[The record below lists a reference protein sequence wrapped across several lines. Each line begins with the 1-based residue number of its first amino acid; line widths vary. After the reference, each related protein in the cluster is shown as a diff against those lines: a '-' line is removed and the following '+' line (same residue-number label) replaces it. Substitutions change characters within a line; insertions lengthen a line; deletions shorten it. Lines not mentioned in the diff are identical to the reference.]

1 MQARFLLGPA
11 GAGKTFRCLAE
22 IRAALIE
29 NPQGP
34 PLIFL
39 APKQATYQLER
50 QLLADPALPGYT
62 RLHILSFERLA
73 GFILKQLGR
82 PRPALLSEEGRVMVL
97 RALLARR
104 RADLQIFH
112 SSAGLAGFA
121 RQLSLE
127 LRELQRREFS
137 PEFLTE
143 LASRPDF
150 TEPLRRKLRDL
161 ALLQRDYLAWLA
173 QQNLQDADYLLDLAA
188 EALRK
193 ITTQP
198 PPAEFASGDAPP
210 SAHSADSTTC
220 SVAPAAQSAI
230 RNPQSAIRNGRPN
243 FGQSAFAISSLWL
256 DGFGELTPQ
265 ELSLLAA
272 LAPCCRKM
280 TLAFCVDGERPA
292 GADSWLSIWSAIAQT
307 RQDCWKKL
315 STVPGVR
322 LETEILRRHPSSGR
336 FAENPVLRH
345 LEENWAQPVPFSD
358 GESAA
363 AAPESIAT
371 CLRNHPKGGS
381 VSAEGFRRRDAGE
394 CGRDDRAPGRADT
407 PKSLRA
413 LVCANPE
420 GEAVLAAGEIL
431 QFVHAGGRFRQT
443 AVLLRTMEGYHDVLR
458 RVFSRYEI
466 PFFLD
471 RREPSAH
478 HPLAELTRNAL
489 RVTAFDWQHDDWF
502 SALKTGLISGDEEAI
517 DRLENEALARG
528 WKGETWTKPFPDEDG
543 KTPIAEHLRRQWVAP
558 FLQFRKDLSTGSQ
571 LRPDGPQLAAGLRA
585 FWRSLQVE
593 ESLAK
598 LQAAPEG
605 PLSHPQFHATVW
617 QQMNA
622 WLDDVALAFAGEF
635 LPLSE
640 WLAILEAGLAGLTVG
655 VIPPALDQVLIG
667 TVDRSRNPDLQL
679 VLLLGLN
686 ESVFPAP
693 PPPRHLLTESD
704 CAELGGRGLRLG
716 PGLRQILSRERFLGY
731 IACTRARRRLVV
743 SCAQRD
749 ADDQPLNPS
758 PFFSHLNRLLPRLEI
773 ENFAGP
779 GGAAPLHACELAPRL
794 LGVQDSGGGW
804 DDLLALPAVAA
815 LRQQIKLFA
824 PRPQPERLS
833 PALAAQ
839 LYGPAL
845 RTSVSRIEQ
854 FAACAFRY
862 FVNSGLQAEE
872 RLLFELD
879 ARQKGSFQ
887 HLALA
892 QFHEQLRNDHKTW
905 HDLTAPEARRRVAE
919 ICAAL
924 IPQFEAGLLAA
935 EAPSRFAARGMARA
949 LEDFVAALVEWMRQ
963 YDFEPRA
970 AEVEFGGPPDGGGL
984 PAWELD
990 LGSGQR
996 LVFRGRI
1003 DRIDLCPAGPEAL
1016 AVVMDYK
1023 SSLHKLDPVLMR
1035 HGLQLQL
1042 PAYLSV
1048 LRRLPD
1054 AEKFFGAARLIPAGV
1069 FYINLRGNFKPG
1081 ETRHEVLQGREP
1093 AWQAAYKHVG
1103 RFDLSALPHL
1113 DNRGESRGTQFN
1125 YRLKNDGQPYSSVP
1139 DPMDHA
1145 DFQQML
1151 DQVEQNLVRMGRA
1164 IFAGEIALNPF
1175 QKGAMRAC
1183 DRCVYQGICRIDPW
1197 SHAFRQ
1203 LGKGEAEESAI
1214 ISAP

>member
-11 GAGKTFRCLAE
+11 GSGKTFRCLAE
-22 IRAALIE
+22 IRAALRDH
-29 NPQGP
+29 PQGP

-39 APKQATYQLER
+39 APKQATFQLER
-50 QLLADPALPGYT
+50 QLLAGPALSGYT
-62 RLHILSFERLA
+62 RLSILSFERLA
-73 GFILKQLGR
+73 GFILKELRQ

-97 RALLARR
+97 RAVLARR
-104 RADLQIFH
+104 RAELQIFH
-112 SSAGLAGFA
+112 SSSGLAGFA

-127 LRELQRREFS
+127 LRELQRREFT
-137 PEFLTE
+137 PELLTE
-143 LASRPDF
+143 LAARPDF

-173 QQNLQDADYLLDLAA
+173 QHSLRDADCLPDLAA
-188 EALRK
+188 AALRK
-193 ITTQP
+193 SITQP
-198 PPAEFASGDAPP
+198 PAAPSP
-210 SAHSADSTTC
+210 M
-220 SVAPAAQSAI
+220 
-230 RNPQSAIRNGRPN
+230 
-243 FGQSAFAISSLWL
+243 AISALWL

-272 LAPCCRKM
+272 LAPCCQTM
-280 TLAFCVDGERPA
+280 TLAFCVDGERPD

-307 RQDCWKKL
+307 RHDCWKKL
-315 STVPGVR
+315 SAVPGAR

-336 FAENPVLRH
+336 FAQNPVLRH
-345 LEENWAQPVPFSD
+345 LEENWARPAPFPD
-358 GESAA
+358 DETAA
-363 AAPESIAT
+363 ACAN
-371 CLRNHPKGGS
+371 LDGS
-381 VSAEGFRRRDAGE
+381 NGAQG
-394 CGRDDRAPGRADT
+394 
-407 PKSLRA
+407 SLRA
-413 LVCANPE
+413 AVCANPE
-420 GEAVLAAGEIL
+420 GEAVLAAREIL
-431 QFVHAGGRFRQT
+431 QFVHAGGRYREM
-443 AVLLRTMEGYHDVLR
+443 AVLLRTLEGYHDVLR
-458 RVFSRYEI
+458 RVFSRYGI

-489 RVTAFDWQHDDWF
+489 RVAAFDWRHEDWF
-502 SALKTGLISGDEEAI
+502 SALKTGLVSGDEEAI

-528 WKGETWTKPFPDEDG
+528 WKGETWIQPFPNVDG
-543 KTPIAEHLRRQWVAP
+543 KPPIAEALRRQWAAP
-558 FLQFRKDLSTGSQ
+558 FLQLRENLATRGQ
-571 LRPDGPQLAAGLRA
+571 LRPDGPQLAAALRQL
-585 FWRSLQVE
+585 WHSLHVE
-593 ESLAK
+593 EKLAG

-605 PLSHPQFHATVW
+605 PPAHPQFHATVW

-622 WLDDVALAFAGEF
+622 WLDDVALAFAGES

-667 TVDRSRNPDLQL
+667 AVDRSRNPDLQL
-679 VLLLGLN
+679 ALLLGLN

-693 PPPRHLLTESD
+693 PPPRHLLTDSD
-704 CAELGGRGLRLG
+704 CAELGGRGLLLG

-749 ADDQPLNPS
+749 AGDQPLNPS
-758 PFFSHLNRLLPRLEI
+758 PFFLHLKKLFPRMEI

-779 GGAAPLHACELAPRL
+779 DDAAPLHACELAPQL
-794 LGVQDSGGGW
+794 LRVQDSGGLW
-804 DDLLALPAVAA
+804 DALLALPALAS
-815 LRQQIKLFA
+815 LRSQIRLFA
-824 PRPQPERLS
+824 PRPGPERLS
-833 PALAAQ
+833 PALAEQ

-845 RTSVSRIEQ
+845 RASVSRIEQ

-892 QFHEQLRNDHKTW
+892 QFHQQLVDEKKTW
-905 HDLTAPEARRRVAE
+905 HQLAAPEARRRVAA

-935 EAPSRFAARGMARA
+935 DAPSRFAARAMARS
-949 LEDFVAALVEWMRQ
+949 LEEFVAAMVEWMRQ

-970 AEVEFGGPPDGGGL
+970 AEVEFGGPPDAGGL

-990 LGSGQR
+990 LGSGRR

-1003 DRIDLCPAGPEAL
+1003 DRIDLCPAGPDAL
-1016 AVVMDYK
+1016 AVVVDYK
-1023 SSLHKLDPVLMR
+1023 SSLHKLDVVLLR

-1042 PAYLSV
+1042 PAYLNV
-1048 LRRLPD
+1048 LRRLPHP
-1054 AEKFFGAARLIPAGV
+1054 EKFFGVGRLIPAGV

-1081 ETRHEVLQGREP
+1081 ETRYEVLLNPAP
-1093 AWQAAYKHVG
+1093 AWQAAYKHSG
-1103 RFDLSALPHL
+1103 RFDLAALPHL
-1113 DNRGESRGTQFN
+1113 DNRGESKGTQFN
-1125 YRLKNDGQPYSSVP
+1125 YRLKNDGQPYAGVP

-1145 DFQQML
+1145 AFVRML
-1151 DQVEQNLVRMGRA
+1151 DQVEENLRRMGRA
-1164 IFAGEIALNPF
+1164 IFAGDIQLNPF
-1175 QKGAMRAC
+1175 QKGTQRAC
-1183 DRCVYQGICRIDPW
+1183 DRCEYQGICRIDPW

-1203 LGKGEAEESAI
+1203 LSPGEAEESA
-1214 ISAP
+1214 

>member
-1 MQARFLLGPA
+1 LREEWGVQARFLLGPA
-11 GAGKTFRCLAE
+11 GSGKTFRCLAE
-22 IRAALIE
+22 IRAALRE

-50 QLLADPALPGYT
+50 QLLGEPGLSGYT
-62 RLHILSFERLA
+62 RLAILSFERLA
-73 GFILKQLGR
+73 GFILKELRQ

-112 SSAGLAGFA
+112 SSSGLAGFA

-137 PEFLTE
+137 PEFLAE
-143 LASRPDF
+143 LASRPEF

-173 QQNLQDADYLLDLAA
+173 QQNLQDADCLLDLAA
-188 EALRK
+188 EVLRK
-193 ITTQP
+193 
-198 PPAEFASGDAPP
+198 AREWDGGDEWEVSANPP
-210 SAHSADSTTC
+210 SFAQ
-220 SVAPAAQSAI
+220 AAAE
-230 RNPQSAIRNGRPN
+230 GRP
-243 FGQSAFAISSLWL
+243 SAMAISALWL

-272 LAPCCRKM
+272 LAPCCQKM

-292 GADSWLSIWSAIAQT
+292 GADSWLSIWSSIAQT

-315 STVPGVR
+315 SAVPGVR
-322 LETEILRRHPSSGR
+322 LETEILCRHAGSGR
-336 FAENPVLRH
+336 FAGNPVLRH
-345 LEENWAQPVPFSD
+345 LEANWAQPAPFPEA
-358 GESAA
+358 ESAS
-363 AAPESIAT
+363 AAPPSPRDSGVRELAPALGSGAEIRN
-371 CLRNHPKGGS
+371 CLR
-381 VSAEGFRRRDAGE
+381 AA
-394 CGRDDRAPGRADT
+394 
-407 PKSLRA
+407 
-413 LVCANPE
+413 VCANPE
-420 GEAVLAAGEIL
+420 GEAVLAAREIL
-431 QFVHAGGRFRQT
+431 QFVRAGGRFRQA
-443 AVLLRTMEGYHDVLR
+443 AVLLRTLEGYHDVLR
-458 RVFSRYEI
+458 RVFSRYGI

-489 RVTAFDWQHDDWF
+489 RVTAFDWRHEDWF

-528 WKGETWTKPFPDEDG
+528 WKGETWTQPFPGEDG
-543 KTPIAEHLRRQWVAP
+543 KPSIAEQLRRQWVAP
-558 FLQFRKDLSTGSQ
+558 FQQLREDLSTRGQ
-571 LRPDGPQLAAGLRA
+571 LRPDGRQLAAGLRA
-585 FWRSLQVE
+585 FWRSLRVE
-593 ESLAK
+593 ESLAR
-598 LQAAPEG
+598 LQEAPER

-622 WLDDVALAFAGEF
+622 WLDDVALAFAGEP

-667 TVDRSRNPDLQL
+667 AVDRSRNPDLQL
-679 VLLLGLN
+679 ALVLGLN

-693 PPPRHLLTESD
+693 PPPRHLLTDSD
-704 CAELGGRGLRLG
+704 CAELGERGLVLG
-716 PGLRQILSRERFLGY
+716 PGLRQLLSRERFLGY
-731 IACTRARRRLVV
+731 IACTRSRGRLVV
-743 SCAQRD
+743 TCAQRD
-749 ADDQPLNPS
+749 AGDQPLNPS
-758 PFFSHLNRLLPRLEI
+758 PFFLHLNKLFPRLET
-773 ENFAGP
+773 ENFSGP
-779 GGAAPLHACELAPRL
+779 DDTAPLHACELIPRL
-794 LGVQDSGGGW
+794 LRVQNSGGDVEG
-804 DDLLALPAVAA
+804 LLALPAFAS
-815 LRQQIKLFA
+815 LRQQIKFFA

-833 PALAAQ
+833 PALAEQ

-845 RTSVSRIEQ
+845 RASVSRIEQ

-872 RLLFELD
+872 RILFELD

-892 QFHEQLRNDHKTW
+892 QFHQQLQEEKKTW
-905 HDLTAPEARRRVAE
+905 HGLTAPEARRRVAA

-935 EAPSRFAARGMARA
+935 DAPSRFAARGMARA
-949 LEDFVAALVEWMRQ
+949 LEDFTAAMVEWMSQ

-970 AEVEFGGPPDGGGL
+970 AEVEFGGPPEEGGL

-1003 DRIDLCPAGPEAL
+1003 DRIDLCPAGPDAL
-1016 AVVMDYK
+1016 AVVVDYK
-1023 SSLHKLDPVLMR
+1023 SSLHKLDSVLLR

-1048 LRRLPD
+1048 LRRLPHP
-1054 AEKFFGAARLIPAGV
+1054 EKMFGAARLIPAGV

-1081 ETRHEVLQGREP
+1081 ETRHEVLLCETP
-1093 AWQAAYKHVG
+1093 AWQAAYKHAG
-1103 RFDLSALPHL
+1103 RFDLAALPHL
-1113 DNRGESRGTQFN
+1113 DNRGESKGTQFN
-1125 YRLKNDGQPYSSVP
+1125 YRLKNDGQPYAGVP

-1145 DFQQML
+1145 AFQQML
-1151 DQVEQNLVRMGRA
+1151 DEVEQNLVRMGRA
-1164 IFAGEIALNPF
+1164 IFAGDIQLNPF
-1175 QKGAMRAC
+1175 QKGTQRAC
-1183 DRCVYQGICRIDPW
+1183 DHCVYQGICRIDPW
-1197 SHAFRQ
+1197 THPFRQ
-1203 LGKGEAEESAI
+1203 LGQE
-1214 ISAP
+1214 

>member
-1 MQARFLLGPA
+1 
-11 GAGKTFRCLAE
+11 
-22 IRAALIE
+22 
-29 NPQGP
+29 
-34 PLIFL
+34 
-39 APKQATYQLER
+39 
-50 QLLADPALPGYT
+50 
-62 RLHILSFERLA
+62 
-73 GFILKQLGR
+73 
-82 PRPALLSEEGRVMVL
+82 MVL

-112 SSAGLAGFA
+112 SSSGLAGFA

-127 LRELQRREFS
+127 LRELQRREFT
-137 PEFLTE
+137 PELLTE
-143 LASRPDF
+143 LAGRPDF

-173 QQNLQDADYLLDLAA
+173 QQDLQDADCLLDLAA

-193 ITTQP
+193 SRTNPLPVESAIRHP
-198 PPAEFASGDAPP
+198 PQSAHSADATGSVAPAAQSAIRNPP
-210 SAHSADSTTC
+210 QSAHSADSTC

-230 RNPQSAIRNGRPN
+230 RNPRSAIGKSAIRNP
-243 FGQSAFAISSLWL
+243 QSAIQISSLWL

-272 LAPCCRKM
+272 LAPCCQTM
-280 TLAFCVDGERPA
+280 TLAFCVDGEQPA

-307 RQDCWKKL
+307 RQNCWKKL
-315 STVPGVR
+315 SAVPGVR
-322 LETEILRRHPSSGR
+322 LETEILRRRPSSGR

-345 LEENWAQPVPFSD
+345 LEENWAQPAPFPD
-358 GESAA
+358 DQSAA
-363 AAPESIAT
+363 APQPLHGAVCAN
-371 CLRNHPKGGS
+371 LDGMDGKDGRNDMQG
-381 VSAEGFRRRDAGE
+381 
-394 CGRDDRAPGRADT
+394 
-407 PKSLRA
+407 SLRA
-413 LVCANPE
+413 AVCANPE
-420 GEAVLAAGEIL
+420 GEAVLAAREIL
-431 QFVHAGGRFRQT
+431 RFVHAGGRFRET
-443 AVLLRTMEGYHDVLR
+443 AVLLRSLEGYHDVLR
-458 RVFSRYEI
+458 RVFSRYGI

-489 RVTAFDWQHDDWF
+489 RVTAFDWRHEDWF

-528 WKGETWTKPFPDEDG
+528 WKGETWTQPFPNEDG
-543 KTPIAEHLRRQWVAP
+543 KPPIAESLRRQWVAP
-558 FLQFRKDLSTGSQ
+558 FLQLRENLATRGGP
-571 LRPDGPQLAAGLRA
+571 LRPDGPRLAAALRE
-585 FWRSLQVE
+585 FWRSLQIE
-593 ESLAK
+593 ASLAK
-598 LQAAPEG
+598 LQDAPEG

-622 WLDDVALAFAGEF
+622 WLDDVALAFAGEP

-679 VLLLGLN
+679 ALVLGLN

-693 PPPRHLLTESD
+693 PPPRHLLTDSD
-704 CAELGGRGLRLG
+704 CAELGGRGLVLG

-758 PFFSHLNRLLPRLEI
+758 PFFLHLQKLFPRLEI

-779 GGAAPLHACELAPRL
+779 DESAPLHACELVPRL
-794 LGVQDSGGGW
+794 LRAADSGGAWEG
-804 DDLLALPAVAA
+804 LLALPALAS
-815 LRQQIKLFA
+815 LRSQIKFFA
-824 PRPQPERLS
+824 PRSGPERLS
-833 PALAAQ
+833 PALAEQ

-845 RTSVSRIEQ
+845 RASVSRIEQ

-872 RLLFELD
+872 RILFELD

-887 HLALA
+887 HLAL
-892 QFHEQLRNDHKTW
+892 QKFHEQLQAEKKTW
-905 HDLTAPEARRRVAE
+905 HELAAPEARRRVAA
-919 ICAAL
+919 ICDAL

-935 EAPSRFAARGMARA
+935 DAPSRFAARGMARA
-949 LEDFVAALVEWMRQ
+949 LEDFVAAMVEWMSQ
-963 YDFEPRA
+963 YDFEPSA
-970 AEVEFGGPPDGGGL
+970 AEVEFGGPPDEGGL

-990 LGSGQR
+990 LGSGRR

-1003 DRIDLCPAGPEAL
+1003 DRIDLCPDGPDAL
-1016 AVVMDYK
+1016 AVVVDYK
-1023 SSLHKLDPVLMR
+1023 SSLHKLDPVLLR
-1035 HGLQLQL
+1035 HGVQLQL

-1048 LRRLPD
+1048 LRRLPHP
-1054 AEKFFGAARLIPAGV
+1054 EKFFGAARLIPAGV

-1081 ETRHEVLQGREP
+1081 ETRHDVLLNQTP
-1093 AWQAAYKHVG
+1093 AWQAAYKHAG
-1103 RFDLSALPHL
+1103 RFDLAALPHL
-1113 DNRGESRGTQFN
+1113 DNRGETKGTQFN
-1125 YRLKNDGQPYSSVP
+1125 YRLKNDGQPYAGVP

-1145 DFQQML
+1145 AFGQML
-1151 DQVEQNLVRMGRA
+1151 DQVEENLMRMGRA
-1164 IFAGEIALNPF
+1164 IFAGDIQINPF
-1175 QKGAMRAC
+1175 QKGTQRAC
-1183 DRCVYQGICRIDPW
+1183 DRCEYQGICRIDPW
-1197 SHAFRQ
+1197 VHNFRQ
-1203 LGKGEAEESAI
+1203 LGQVEAA
-1214 ISAP
+1214 A

>member
-11 GAGKTFRCLAE
+11 GSGKTFWCLAE
-22 IRAALIE
+22 IRAALRE

-39 APKQATYQLER
+39 APKQATFQLER
-50 QLLADPALPGYT
+50 QLLGDPALSGYT

-73 GFILKQLGR
+73 GFILKELRR

-112 SSAGLAGFA
+112 GSSGLAGFA

-127 LRELQRREFS
+127 LRELQRREFT
-137 PEFLTE
+137 PEVLTE

-161 ALLQRDYLAWLA
+161 ALLQRAYLAWLA
-173 QQNLQDADYLLDLAA
+173 QQGLQDADCLPDLAA
-188 EALRK
+188 AALRK
-193 ITTQP
+193 STINNL
-198 PPAEFASGDAPP
+198 AVESAIGDPQ
-210 SAHSADSTTC
+210 SAFESRLDGVS
-220 SVAPAAQSAI
+220 PYRQEQSAI
-230 RNPQSAIRNGRPN
+230 RNPQSAIW
-243 FGQSAFAISSLWL
+243 ISSLWL

-272 LAPCCRKM
+272 LAPCCQTM

-315 STVPGVR
+315 SAVPGLR
-322 LETEILRRHPSSGR
+322 LETQILRRHPSSGR

-345 LEENWAQPVPFSD
+345 LEENWAQPAAFPD
-358 GESAA
+358 DHSAA
-363 AAPESIAT
+363 APSSRRAVIRDSLDGKNEKDG
-371 CLRNHPKGGS
+371 RN
-381 VSAEGFRRRDAGE
+381 
-394 CGRDDRAPGRADT
+394 DT
-407 PKSLRA
+407 RGSLRTA
-413 LVCANPE
+413 VCANPE
-420 GEAVLAAGEIL
+420 GEAVLAAREIL
-431 QFVHAGGRFRQT
+431 QFVHAGGRYREA
-443 AVLLRTMEGYHDVLR
+443 AVLLRTLEGYHDVLR
-458 RVFSRYEI
+458 RVFTRYGI

-489 RVTAFDWQHDDWF
+489 RVTAFDWRHEDWF
-502 SALKTGLISGDEEAI
+502 SALKTGLVSGDEEAI

-528 WKGETWTKPFPDEDG
+528 WKGETWTQPFPNEDG
-543 KTPIAEHLRRQWVAP
+543 KPPIAEGLRRQWVAP
-558 FLQFRKDLSTGSQ
+558 FLRLRENLATRGQ
-571 LRPDGPQLAAGLRA
+571 LRPDGPQLAAALRE
-585 FWRSLQVE
+585 FWRSLQIE
-593 ESLAK
+593 ESLAR
-598 LQAAPEG
+598 LQDAPEG
-605 PLSHPQFHATVW
+605 PVSHPQFHATVW

-622 WLDDVALAFAGEF
+622 WLDDVALAFAGES

-667 TVDRSRNPDLQL
+667 AVDRSRNPDLQL
-679 VLLLGLN
+679 ALVLGLN

-693 PPPRHLLTESD
+693 PPPRHLLTDSD
-704 CAELGGRGLRLG
+704 CAELGGRGLVLG

-749 ADDQPLNPS
+749 ADDQLLNPS
-758 PFFSHLNRLLPRLEI
+758 PFFLHLKKLFPRLET

-779 GGAAPLHACELAPRL
+779 DDAAPLHACEMVPRL
-794 LGVQDSGGGW
+794 LRAADSGGGW
-804 DDLLALPAVAA
+804 EGLLALPALAS
-815 LRQQIKLFA
+815 LRQQIKFFA
-824 PRPQPERLS
+824 PRPGPERLS
-833 PALAAQ
+833 PALAEQ

-845 RTSVSRIEQ
+845 RASVSRIEQ

-862 FVNSGLQAEE
+862 FVSSGLQAEE

-892 QFHEQLRNDHKTW
+892 QFHQQLQEEKKTW
-905 HDLTAPEARRRVAE
+905 HELAAPEARRRVAA
-919 ICAAL
+919 ISAAL

-935 EAPSRFAARGMARA
+935 DAPSRFAARGMARA
-949 LEDFVAALVEWMRQ
+949 LEDFAAAMVEWMGQ

-970 AEVEFGGPPDGGGL
+970 AEVEFGGPPGEGGL

-990 LGSGQR
+990 LGSGHR

-1003 DRIDLCPAGPEAL
+1003 DRIDLCPAGPDAL
-1016 AVVMDYK
+1016 AVVVDYK
-1023 SSLHKLDPVLMR
+1023 SSLHKLDPVLLR
-1035 HGLQLQL
+1035 HGVQLQL
-1042 PAYLSV
+1042 PAYLNV
-1048 LRRLPD
+1048 LRRLPHP
-1054 AEKFFGAARLIPAGV
+1054 EKFFGAARLIPAGV

-1081 ETRHEVLQGREP
+1081 ETRQDVLLNQAP
-1093 AWQAAYKHVG
+1093 AWQAAYKHSG
-1103 RFDLSALPHL
+1103 RFDLAALPHL
-1113 DNRGESRGTQFN
+1113 DNRGESKGTQFN
-1125 YRLKNDGQPYSSVP
+1125 YRLRNDGQPYAGIP

-1145 DFQQML
+1145 AFEQML

-1164 IFAGEIALNPF
+1164 IFAGDIQINPF
-1175 QKGAMRAC
+1175 QKGAQRAC
-1183 DRCVYQGICRIDPW
+1183 DRCEYQGICRIDPW
-1197 SHAFRQ
+1197 SHSFRQ
-1203 LGKGEAEESAI
+1203 LGQGEAAV
-1214 ISAP
+1214 